1 MPAKVV
7 TWTGVSALLAT
18 VLALYGRK
26 KNRPMKTNLLTA
38 ENQAVSHHDELRF
51 YQERDRLL
59 FQKASEAMFLFTQ
72 QEGALLDAN
81 AEALQLLG
89 YSAQEIRSLSFNNLF
104 SREQKQKLLRLVDQA
119 KETGRASVDEV
130 KIRRKDGSQ
139 FVGQVQLK
147 TGQLEGLDIVYGSF
161 RNITTITNLQQEL
174 RRHNRHLSL
183 LNDISQRVAE
193 GHDLSQT
200 LEIILD
206 EVIKSFSISGGGI
219 FLLSHRGTEMT
230 LAVHR
235 NIPEAVIGDL
245 VRMKPGM
252 GLVGK
257 VVLTRRPRLST
268 NLMNDHRRI
277 SSAVLADQWR
287 AFVAVPFIAEEETLG
302 ALFGFDSGDKVFN
315 RAELRLMQA
324 IGRQLGAIVK
334 NAELLD
340 ELQWQSRLNVA
351 SMRELERSRA
361 ALRNHLGQLEQNHRT
376 LQSLNH
382 MKSSFLSL
390 ASHELRTPLTT
401 IMSGAEFLEESAGDH
416 LGENQKRALNV
427 IIEGS
432 QRLNHIVDNLLEAA
446 KLEAKSLYMAREAF
460 NPLLMIK
467 GLVSEHLA
475 RCEARDLTLEITPF
489 PEHAVIRGDIHHLK
503 RALERILEN
512 AEKFTPAGGWIR
524 VSGQEVGRQEV
535 DSRLDRLKPFSEHF
549 FESPLAE
556 KYLQISIADNGIGL
570 APEDQLR
577 IFDKFH
583 EVGDISTHSSS
594 SARFGGKGVGL
605 GLTLVKGIIET
616 HNGLIWVKSDGPGWG
631 CCFSVL
637 LPLCNPDEGKH
648 VLG

>member
-7 TWTGVSALLAT
+7 TWTGMIALLAA
-18 VLALYGRK
+18 VWALYGQIKIQTLK
-26 KNRPMKTNLLTA
+26 KKLLA
-38 ENQAVSHHDELRF
+38 AQDRAVSNHDQLTL
-51 YQERDRLL
+51 YKERDQLL
-59 FQKASEAMFLFTQ
+59 FEKASEAMFLFARE
-72 QEGALLDAN
+72 EGKLLDAN
-81 AEALQLLG
+81 AKALQLLG
-89 YSAQEIRSLSFNNLF
+89 YSAQEIKTLSFRNLF
-104 SREQKQKLLRLVDQA
+104 SREQKQTLLQLVNQA
-119 KETGRASVDEV
+119 KETGRATVEDV
-130 KIRRKDGSQ
+130 KIRRKDGTQ

-147 TGQLEGLDIVYGSF
+147 TGHLEGVDIVYGSF
-161 RNITTITNLQQEL
+161 QNITTITNLQQEL

-183 LNDISQRVAE
+183 LNEISQRVAE

-219 FLLSHRGTEMT
+219 FLLSQRGTEMT

-235 NIPEAVIGDL
+235 NIPEDVIGDL
-245 VRMKPGM
+245 GRIKPGM
-252 GLVGK
+252 GLVGQ
-257 VVLTRRPRLST
+257 VVQTRRPRLST

-302 ALFGFDSGDKVFN
+302 ALFVFDRGKKVFS
-315 RAELRLMQA
+315 REELRLIQA
-324 IGRQLGAIVK
+324 IGRQLGPIVK

-361 ALRNHLGQLEQNHRT
+361 KLRSHLDQLEQNHRS

-401 IMSGAEFLEESAGDH
+401 IMSGAEFLEESAGDN
-416 LGENQKRALNV
+416 LGENQQRALNV

-432 QRLNHIVDNLLEAA
+432 KRLNHIVDNLLEAA

-460 NPLLMIK
+460 SPYLMIK
-467 GLVSEHLA
+467 GLVSEQLA
-475 RCEARDLTLEITPF
+475 RCEARDLTLEITQF

-503 RALERILEN
+503 RAFERLLEN

-524 VSGQEVGRQEV
+524 VSGQEVERPEV
-535 DSRLDRLKPFSEHF
+535 DARQDKLKPFSEHF
-549 FESPLAE
+549 FESSLAE
-556 KYLQISIADNGIGL
+556 KYLQISITDNGIGL

-594 SARFGGKGVGL
+594 SERFGGKGVGL

-616 HNGLIWVKSDGPGWG
+616 HDGLIWVKSDGPGWG
-631 CCFSVL
+631 SCFSML
-637 LPLCNPDEGKH
+637 LPLSDPSEGKH